1 MARIAGVQTKND
13 PSSGRL
19 KTLVLNVPKLMK
31 SPIVSEALENF
42 IDVLAVQ
49 AISDRNETGRTWEEV
64 KKELDKK
71 HSRVQSNYT
80 KNPGKVFKKAFR

>member
-13 PSSGRL
+13 PVNGRL
-19 KTLVLNVPKLMK
+19 KTLVLDVPKLMK
-31 SPIVSEALENF
+31 NPVVSEALENF

-49 AISDRNETGRTWEEV
+49 VIKDRNETGRPWEDV

-71 HSRVQSNYT
+71 HSGVQSNYT
-80 KNPGKVFKKAFR
+80 KNT